1 MTQAFEKNKKKRKK
15 PVGLYVFIILL
26 MIIAGA
32 AIGFKK
38 YVDNQLTPIAIDNIE
53 ETQISIPKGTSTSNI
68 AKILKDNNLIKNEL
82 VFRIF
87 AKYEKMDGNFKAG
100 NYLLN
105 NGMTPEEIMR
115 KLVAGGI
122 GKESVTFTIPEGF
135 ELEQI
140 AERLNEMKI
149 VNKDIFLELTSKAS
163 NFEDEFEFLKDVPE
177 GLSLEGY
184 LYPDTYE
191 VYTDASE
198 KDVIRKMLSRF
209 NNLYSDEIKSKAQE
223 LNLDLNQV
231 VTLASIIE
239 REGKADSEREIIS
252 GVFHNR
258 LKSGMMLQS
267 CATVQYILGERK
279 PVLTNQDT
287 SIDSPYNTYMNLG
300 LPPGPIASPGIRS
313 IEAAVN
319 PAEVEYKYFV
329 FNEDEAGTHTFSV
342 TYEEHLRAIN
352 RIRKRN

>member
-1 MTQAFEKNKKKRKK
+1 MAQAFEKNKKNRKR
-15 PVGLYVFIILL
+15 PVVFYIFIVLL
-26 MIIAGA
+26 FLIAA
-32 AIGFKK
+32 SAIGFKK
-38 YVDNQLTPIAIDNIE
+38 YVDNQLASVASENIKE
-53 ETQISIPKGTSTSNI
+53 IQISIPKGTSSSNI
-68 AKILKDNNLIKNEL
+68 ANILKENNLIKNEL
-82 VFRIF
+82 IFRIF
-87 AKYEKMDGNFKAG
+87 AKRENMDGKFKAG
-100 NYLLN
+100 NYVLN
-105 NGMTPEEIMR
+105 NGMTQKEIME
-115 KLVAGGI
+115 KLVSGGI
-122 GKESVTFTIPEGF
+122 AKDTITFTIPEGY

-140 AERLNEMKI
+140 AERLYEMGI
-149 VNKDIFLELTSKAS
+149 ADKDIFLELTSQAS
-163 NFEDEFEFLKDVPE
+163 NFASEFEVLKDVPE

-191 VYTDASE
+191 VYTDADE
-198 KDVIRKMLSRF
+198 KDIIRKMLSRF
-209 NNLYSDEIKSKAQE
+209 DNLYTDEIKAKAND
-223 LNLDLNQV
+223 LDLDLNQV

-279 PVLTNQDT
+279 PVLSNQDT
-287 SIDSPYNTYMNLG
+287 SIDSPYNTYINTG

-319 PAEVEYKYFV
+319 PADVDYMYFV

-342 TYEEHLRAIN
+342 TYDEHLRAIN